1 MAQEY
6 ALSPSPPR
14 AGYRSYDPLSSQR
27 RLYAILLNVSYTN
40 ENFVIDDGETAV
52 GHAQLRLLGT
62 TNFSVLGT
70 GKLAI
75 L

>member
-1 MAQEY
+1 MGQEY
-6 ALSPSPPR
+6 ELAASPAR
-14 AGYRSYDPLSSQR
+14 RGYRAYDPLSSQR
-27 RLYAILLNVSYTN
+27 RLYAILLNVSYTD
-40 ENFVIDDGETAV
+40 ENFIVDVGETAV

>member
-6 ALSPSPPR
+6 TIAPSPAR
-14 AGYRSYDPLSSQR
+14 RGYRTNDALASQR
-27 RLYAILLNVSYTN
+27 RLYAILLNVSLTD
-40 ENFVIDDGETAV
+40 EDFVVEDGETAV

-70 GKLAI
+70 GKLAV